1 MIKDIYMYKML
12 YKEINIKNR
21 AYNYYENLVKVDDL
35 QTKNTIIHEKSYEG
49 LIIYFVRYIL
59 KKSIDT
65 MSLYYIK
72 NIEEYDGTN
81 CLIVNDSVLNEV
93 SGKTKKIIGLEE
105 FDNTKT

>member
-1 MIKDIYMYKML
+1 
-12 YKEINIKNR
+12 
-21 AYNYYENLVKVDDL
+21 
-35 QTKNTIIHEKSYEG
+35 
-49 LIIYFVRYIL
+49 
-59 KKSIDT
+59 